1 MSLLSLYEESNHV
14 LYPDSYTETISIEG
28 SALLDEVTP
37 FSYEIPPH
45 TQLAPIPPPNTY
57 LPFSE

>member
-14 LYPDSYTETISIEG
+14 LNPDSYIEDVSIDG
-28 SALLDEVTP
+28 SALLEQVTP

-45 TQLAPIPPPNTY
+45 TQLAPVPRPDTY